1 MQKKIIALAVA
12 GLVSGVAF
20 AQSNV
25 TVYGIADAGIGSWSA
40 GSNKNQR
47 TTGVMTGGMS
57 AARLGFKGEE
67 ALGNGLKA
75 IFNFE
80 TAVSQDPAD
89 EVVTDTDPAL
99 APGAKFVTKIKNQS
113 GWGSNR
119 QANVGLTGN
128 FGTVL
133 LGKQSSMSDKWHG
146 GAGADYMGNLAARNL
161 FKNSGDGAVRGGF
174 AQRKPNSAVSYV
186 SPTFSGFTVGGIVA
200 FDDEGGAK
208 TGTAPNLKKDRQTMY
223 QIGANYANGPIKAAV
238 TYAIEDYSV
247 GKDPKEWTV
256 AATYD
261 FKVVQLYASYEAVR
275 KSGTTKKNDDNA
287 TWQLGL
293 GVPVSANGT
302 IKLGYAATDNEAKK
316 ADVKAYQIGYEHNLS
331 KRTNL
336 YASYARL
343 SNDKAANYTP
353 HGRYQNQ
360 SEYSAQND
368 KNYNGLMMGIRH
380 TF

>member
-1 MQKKIIALAVA
+1 MQKKIISMAII
-12 GLVSGVAF
+12 GLVSGAAF

-25 TVYGIADAGIGSWSA
+25 TIYGVADAGVGSWSA
-40 GSNKNQR
+40 GSSANQR
-47 TTGVMTGGMS
+47 ATGVMTGGMS
-57 AARLGFKGEE
+57 ASRLGFKGEE

-80 TAVSQDPAD
+80 TAVSLDPASD
-89 EVVTDTDPAL
+89 SD
-99 APGAKFVTKIKNQS
+99 AKKNETA
-113 GWGSNR
+113 WGSNR

-128 FGTVL
+128 FGTVK
-133 LGKQSSMSDKWHG
+133 LGKQSSMSDAWHG

-161 FKNSGDGAVRGGF
+161 YKDSVSALAGGNPSVRGGF

-208 TGTAPNLKKDRQTMY
+208 NAGKKDRQTMY

-238 TYAIEDYSV
+238 TYAVEDYST

-275 KSGTTKKNDDNA
+275 KGRTAAGVELGKKDDDNA
-287 TWQLGL
+287 TWQIGL

-302 IKLGYAATDNEAKK
+302 VKLGYAATDNETKK

-343 SNDKAANYTP
+343 SNEKHAYYRPN
-353 HGRYQNQ
+353 GRYQN
-360 SEYSAQND
+360 ND
-368 KNYNGLMMGIRH
+368 SGYDKTEGNKNFNGLMMGIRH

>member
-40 GSNKNQR
+40 GSSANQR

-57 AARLGFKGEE
+57 ASRLGFKGEE

-75 IFNFE
+75 IFQFE
-80 TAVSQDPAD
+80 TAVSLDSNA
-89 EVVTDTDPAL
+89 A
-99 APGAKFVTKIKNQS
+99 
-113 GWGSNR
+113 WGSNR
-119 QANVGLTGN
+119 QSNVGLAGN
-128 FGTVL
+128 FGTVKI
-133 LGKQSSMSDKWHG
+133 GKQSSMSDLWHG

-161 FKNSGDGAVRGGF
+161 FANAGNGQVLGGF
-174 AQRKPNSAVSYV
+174 AQTKPDSSISYV
-186 SPTFSGFTVGGIVA
+186 SPTFSGFTAGAIIA
-200 FDDEGGAK
+200 FVDEGGAK
-208 TGTAPNLKKDRQTMY
+208 GGVAPNYTKDRQTMY
-223 QIGANYANGPIKAAV
+223 QIGANYANGPVKAAV
-238 TYAIEDYSV
+238 TYAVNDYSS
-247 GKDPKEWTV
+247 GNDPKEWTV

-275 KSGTTKKNDDNA
+275 KARGGFPNLTGVLPNLIPFDKTNDDNA
-287 TWQLGL
+287 TWQIGL

-302 IKLGYAATDNEAKK
+302 VKLGYAATDNEAKN
-316 ADVKAYQIGYEHNLS
+316 ADVKVYQIGYEHNLS

-343 SNDKAANYTP
+343 SNEKSSWYTP
-353 HGRYQNQ
+353 NSRYQNQ
-360 SEYSAQND
+360 STYANVAD
-368 KNYNGLMMGIRH
+368 KNHNGLMVGIRH
-380 TF
+380 NF